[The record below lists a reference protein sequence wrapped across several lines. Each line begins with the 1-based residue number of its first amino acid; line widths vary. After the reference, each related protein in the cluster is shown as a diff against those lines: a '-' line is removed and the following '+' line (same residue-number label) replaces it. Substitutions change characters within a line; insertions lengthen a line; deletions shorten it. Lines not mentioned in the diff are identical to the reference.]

1 MLFERNLPINEF
13 DDFSQTTYAE
23 NNTPNAT
30 EDCVKRNL
38 KGHRK
43 SFKNIIS

>member
-13 DDFSQTTYAE
+13 DDFSQTAYAE

-30 EDCVKRNL
+30 ENCVKRNL
-38 KGHRK
+38 IGNRK
-43 SFKNIIS
+43 CLKNIIS